1 MNYTILKQWATIDGS
16 YYSATVNKANEDL
29 ALGEFHSLFKPLQN
43 DMNVAWFRLSLVD
56 EYGNQVVQPS
66 YWRRK
71 VEPVQPVEEQ
81 VTEE

>member
-1 MNYTILKQWATIDGS
+1 MHYTILKQWQTLNGA
-16 YYSATVNKANEDL
+16 YYSSTVNKNDEDS
-29 ALGEFHSLFKPLQN
+29 ATGEFHSMYKPLQN
-43 DMNVAWFRLSLVD
+43 DQNVAWFRLTLVD

-71 VEPVQPVEEQ
+71 VEPEQPVEEQ